1 MLTHAKAKALREP
14 GRYGDGGGLYLVVT
28 KGGSKKWVQRIVVH
42 GRRRDLGL
50 GGFPT
55 ISLVKARERA
65 AEHQAAVAD
74 GKDPLADKR
83 KPAPRVP
90 TFREA
95 AAAVVEVNA
104 PRWRAKKH
112 ATNWIQSLERH
123 AMPRL
128 SDVPVDRI
136 TRADVLAVLTP
147 IWGTHQET
155 ACRVRQRVRAVM
167 RWAMAHGYRE
177 DNPAGEGIDGALPPM
192 PAKRSHFRALPYQ
205 EVPAALQ
212 TIAASTAGVAAKAC
226 FEFLVLTAARSGEAR
241 GATWDEMDL
250 DARLWTIP
258 AERMKGGVEHRV
270 PLSEA
275 AIAAL
280 EAAAPLRDESGLVF
294 PSPVRSRQLS
304 DMTLTKILRTVG
316 LADRATVHGF
326 RSSFRDWA
334 AECTNA
340 TYAAMELSLAH
351 QVGNAVERA
360 YARSDLLEQRRMLM
374 DQWAEFVMG

>member
-28 KGGSKKWVQRIVVH
+28 KGGSKKWVQRIVVP

-83 KPAPRVP
+83 KPTPRVP

-95 AAAVVEVNA
+95 ATAVVELNA

-136 TRADVLAVLTP
+136 TPADVLAVLTP

-155 ACRVRQRVRAVM
+155 ARRVRQRVRAVM

-177 DNPAGEGIDGALPPM
+177 DNPAGEGIDGALPRV
-192 PAKRSHFRALPYQ
+192 AGRGIRAVLPR
-205 EVPAALQ
+205 
-212 TIAASTAGVAAKAC
+212 GKAR
-226 FEFLVLTAARSGEAR
+226 ARTGNT
-241 GATWDEMDL
+241 G
-250 DARLWTIP
+250 
-258 AERMKGGVEHRV
+258 
-270 PLSEA
+270 
-275 AIAAL
+275 
-280 EAAAPLRDESGLVF
+280 
-294 PSPVRSRQLS
+294 
-304 DMTLTKILRTVG
+304 
-316 LADRATVHGF
+316 HG
-326 RSSFRDWA
+326 
-334 AECTNA
+334 
-340 TYAAMELSLAH
+340 
-351 QVGNAVERA
+351 
-360 YARSDLLEQRRMLM
+360 
-374 DQWAEFVMG
+374 